1 MPVIAGRGALAARTS
16 TPRLAAPGPANIAH
30 AFSESI
36 GVAPSRARVPGIAE
50 LKRMPAEAQKL
61 LFSQLALEEAASI
74 KPQTQLAGREQV
86 KGLVLSID
94 DASTR
99 DLDNAISFRKERDG
113 SMVVGLHAVDMAS
126 VLRLGGPLDFSA
138 RQRVETQYLKN
149 HGLTLYMIPKSLA
162 EGTLSL
168 FEGKPRLTK
177 SVEMTFAPDGTLK
190 GHRIFNS
197 TLVNRFQLTTEGA
210 NEALAGRGRG
220 ARHPEL
226 AQALNSLSSLS
237 GASMAGGQANAGATG
252 LSKMWSYFTERS
264 ARLVADAISAAG
276 LETSFRNQP
285 NKNSKSSYGHHA
297 QGHASIGAA
306 AYSTWTAGMR
316 RYADV
321 EVQRAMDRVIGSRSP
336 EAPKALR
343 ERAMRD
349 IQHGRANG
357 NARANRRD
365 GVRAF
370 INVTRRRD
378 RR

>member
-1 MPVIAGRGALAARTS
+1 
-16 TPRLAAPGPANIAH
+16 
-30 AFSESI
+30 
-36 GVAPSRARVPGIAE
+36 
-50 LKRMPAEAQKL
+50 MPAAAQRM
-61 LFSQLALEEAASI
+61 LFSQLALDEAAAI
-74 KPQTQLAGREQV
+74 KPETQLAGREKA

-94 DASTR
+94 GASTR

-138 RQRVETQYLKN
+138 RQRVETQYLQN

-177 SVEMTFAPDGTLK
+177 SVEMTFAPNGALK
-190 GHRIFNS
+190 SHRIFNS

-210 NEALAGRGRG
+210 NEALAGKGRG
-220 ARHPEL
+220 AKHPEL
-226 AQALNSLSSLS
+226 AQALNSLSALS
-237 GASMAGGQANAGATG
+237 GASIASGQANAGPTG
-252 LSKMWSYFTERS
+252 LSKMWAYFTQLSAGLVGER
-264 ARLVADAISAAG
+264 ISAAK
-276 LETSFRNQP
+276 LESSFRNQP
-285 NKNSKSSYGHHA
+285 NKNSKSNYGHTA
-297 QGHASIGAA
+297 KGHASIGAA
-306 AYSTWTAGMR
+306 AYATWTAGMR

-321 EVQRAMDRVIGSRSP
+321 EVQRAMDRVIGARTP

-357 NARANRRD
+357 DTRAARRE
-365 GVRAF
+365 GIRAL
-370 INVTRRRD
+370 INLTRRGD
-378 RR
+378 RRG